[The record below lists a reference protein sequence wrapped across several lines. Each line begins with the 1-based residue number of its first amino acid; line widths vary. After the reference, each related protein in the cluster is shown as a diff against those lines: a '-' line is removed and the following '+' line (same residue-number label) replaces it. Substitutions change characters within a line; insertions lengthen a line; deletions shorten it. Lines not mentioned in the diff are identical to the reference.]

1 MKRMITFL
9 LFAAALLLGACSAQ
23 TESTPAQ
30 GVRFTDALER
40 EVTVHSA
47 RRVAV
52 LIGSFADVWCL
63 AGGRE
68 TMVATANDAWTEFD
82 LDLPEEVVNIGSVK
96 EPNLELILAAEPDFI
111 IASANTGADVAL
123 LETFEQLEIPV
134 AYFRVSTFEE
144 YLNMLDICT
153 RITGETE
160 RYATYGEAIRERVDA
175 ALARADGS
183 APTALYLRA
192 SASGVKVKNSVNS
205 VLGEMLKDLGAVNI
219 ADSDKTLLETL
230 SMESII
236 AADPDFIFVVLQG
249 SDEDAVRQVFEE
261 WMVSDPAWSGLSAVR
276 RDAVYVM
283 DSRLFNLKPNA
294 RWGEAYE
301 ILADILYPD
310 A

>member
-1 MKRMITFL
+1 MKRIITL
-9 LFAAALLLGACSAQ
+9 LIVAALLLCGCSAQ
-23 TESTPAQ
+23 TDGMPVE
-30 GVRFTDALER
+30 GVRFTDALDR
-40 EVTVHSA
+40 EVTVSSA
-47 RRVAV
+47 QRVAV

-68 TMVATANDAWTEFD
+68 SLVATASDAWTEFE
-82 LDLPEEVVNIGSVK
+82 LGLSEQVVNIGSVK

-123 LETFEQLEIPV
+123 LETFEQLGIPV

-153 RITGETE
+153 QITGETE
-160 RYATYGEAIRERVDA
+160 RYEMYGEAVRSRVEA
-175 ALARADGS
+175 AVARADGS

-205 VLGEMLKDLGAVNI
+205 VLGEMLADLGAVNI
-219 ADSDKTLLETL
+219 ADSDKTLLENL

-249 SDEDAVRQVFEE
+249 SDEEAVRQVFEE
-261 WMVSDPAWSGLSAVR
+261 RMVSDPAWAGLSAVQ

-283 DSRLFNLKPNA
+283 DSRLYNLKPNA

-301 ILADILYPD
+301 NLADILYPD